1 MAASKANT
9 ATAATEEDVVRREDA
24 ADGPLLDSAAAT
36 IKKLLARGKDRGYVT
51 YDEINAALP
60 PEQVS
65 SEQIEDTMAQLSEMG
80 VNVIDGEEG
89 EDSQGA
95 AEKPAS
101 EGAPTTTAASD
112 DEADLDDLE
121 LVPEE

>member
-1 MAASKANT
+1 MAIAKVNT
-9 ATAATEEDVVRREDA
+9 AEEEAESRHDA

-51 YDEINAALP
+51 YDEINSALP

-65 SEQIEDTMAQLSEMG
+65 SEQIEDTMAQLSEMD

-89 EDSQGA
+89 A
-95 AEKPAS
+95 ARRARCRSRKRR
-101 EGAPTTTAASD
+101 TALAGTSR
-112 DEADLDDLE
+112 
-121 LVPEE
+121 